1 MAAADPQMR
10 IATLEAALRIASRE
24 LHWAQFTIQ
33 KKEAEIQQLLE
44 RLRKQRVGFLGPASE
59 TLSDLQLELLV
70 EQEPS
75 TTREEVEAESRREP
89 ITEPCEGQTQRRPHP
104 GRKPLPENLPRIEEV
119 IVCEA
124 NCTRCGQETRLIG
137 YDTSE
142 VLDREP
148 AKWFVRVTKREKRAC
163 GKCSSVRMAELALRI
178 VDKGLASDRV
188 VIETVV
194 SKYCDHVPLYRQ
206 EAMLEREAGVE
217 ISRATLDGWVMRVGE
232 LLEPVVGAMRADLLR
247 ASYIQA
253 DETVVPV
260 QMHDGRG
267 SDHQAYLW
275 QYGTLSN
282 GRGGEVV
289 FDFQLGRG
297 RDGPAKFLER
307 WNGILQTDGY
317 QAYDN
322 VGGPGLIHV
331 GCWAHARRKFV
342 DAVKVNPKDGAA
354 IAMVTRMDALFLV
367 DRHAR
372 QQKLGMDE
380 RAALRGEHARPWVDE
395 IHSECVK
402 LRSQL
407 LPKSALGEAVSYT
420 LNMWPKLR
428 RCLDHAEVELSN
440 NVAENSMRPVTLGRK
455 NWLHVGSAKSGPKV
469 AAIMSVV
476 ESCRR
481 IGRAGQ
487 RISAGRAAGD
497 ESKETIGS
505 RYAHP
510 SPMERRSRLTWIGR
524 TDAALFGRFE
534 PVGWA

>member
-1 MAAADPQMR
+1 MAAADPQVR
-10 IATLEAALRIASRE
+10 IETLERA
-24 LHWAQFTIQ
+24 LHWAQLTIQ
-33 KKEAEIQQLLE
+33 KKDAEIHELLE
-44 RLRKQRVGFLGPASE
+44 RLRKQRIGFLGPASE
-59 TLSDLQLELLV
+59 TLSDLQLELLI

-89 ITEPCEGQTQRRPHP
+89 IAERRERKPHP
-104 GRKPLPENLPRIEEV
+104 GRKPLPENLPRVEEV
-119 IVCEA
+119 IACDA
-124 NCTRCGQETRLIG
+124 NCARCGGATAVIG

-163 GKCSSVRMAELALRI
+163 GKCSGVRMAELGPRI

-188 VIETVV
+188 VIETVI

-232 LLEPVVGAMRADLLR
+232 LLEPVAGAMRADLLR
-247 ASYIQA
+247 GSYVQA

-275 QYGTLSN
+275 QYGTP
-282 GRGGEVV
+282 GGETV

-297 RDGPAKFLER
+297 RDGPAKFLKD

-317 QAYDN
+317 QAYDQ

-372 QQKLGMDE
+372 QQKLGADE
-380 RAALRGEHARPWVDE
+380 RAALRREHGWPWVEE
-395 IHSECVK
+395 IHSECLK
-402 LRSQL
+402 LRSRL
-407 LPKSALGEAVSYT
+407 LPRSALGEAVSYS

-428 RCLDHAEVELSN
+428 RCFDHAEVELSN
-440 NVAENSMRPVTLGRK
+440 NVAENSMRPVALGRK
-455 NWLHVGSAKSGPKV
+455 NWLHVGSAQSGPKV
-469 AAIMSVV
+469 AAILSVV

-481 IGRAGQ
+481 IDTPVKEYLLAILPGMNQRKLSEVALQTPARWKAARA
-487 RISAGRAAGD
+487 
-497 ESKETIGS
+497 
-505 RYAHP
+505 
-510 SPMERRSRLTWIGR
+510 
-524 TDAALFGRFE
+524 
-534 PVGWA
+534 